1 MRTGPLIRRS
11 RTGLTA
17 GVILA
22 LLIAA
27 VVTAVVP
34 EQAVAGEK
42 VAMELRSAMEEDP
55 TTSFWV
61 RFKDRPDL
69 DAARGEKGWAR
80 RGELVVKELKE
91 TAARSQ
97 AGVIEQLEASG
108 ADYSA
113 FYVSNAVFVR
123 GGTLEVAES
132 LAAEAE
138 VASIG
143 VDRSYEL
150 PEPVETKKLPAVRS
164 AAGTVEWGIKAIG
177 ADRVWE
183 EFEATGGGIVVGSI
197 DSGAQYNHPA
207 LAGSYRGN
215 KGDGSYDHNH
225 NWFDPAQV
233 CDDPS
238 VPCDNN
244 GHGTHT
250 IGTMTGDAG
259 EANRIGV
266 APGAQWIAAKGCE
279 TIRCTEAS
287 LMAAAQWML
296 APTDLNGTDPRPEMR
311 PHIVNNSWGNDNGSA
326 TEPWF
331 GDIVN
336 AWSAAGMFPMFSNG
350 NAGPGCRT
358 AGSPGDYKST
368 YAAGAFDSKGAIAP
382 FSARG
387 SGEEGEVKPNI
398 AAPGVAVRSAA
409 PGNAYTSMNGTSM
422 ASPHVAGA
430 IALMWSAAPELVGDI
445 NRTRALLDG
454 TATDVDDTVC
464 GGTAEDNN
472 VWGEGKLDVLSAVS
486 EAPVDGVG
494 TLSGKVTDAK
504 TGDPVGGVRVAVDGE
519 FDRDLSTRPDGT
531 FTVRLSAGDYK
542 VSVSSF
548 GYVAETADVTVGEN
562 ATATADFALEPAP
575 KATLKGTVKD
585 GSGQGWPL
593 YAKITADE
601 LPVGPWYTDPKTGAY
616 ELTLPASGD
625 YHFTVEPVVPGYEPL
640 HQAVDLSSSRT
651 EDFSAK
657 VNTERCKA
665 PGYAV
670 KGLYETFD
678 GTERPAGW
686 TVVDKADGGS
696 WEFDDP
702 DPLGNRTPRGEGNF
716 ASVNSKY
723 YTAGKVQDT
732 YLITPVIDLSAT
744 TEPKLAMETEYF
756 APTWTGSTATIEL
769 STDGGKTWEQVW
781 HHKSPTVKE
790 SMRLALPQAAGKSA
804 VQVRFRYTGEYDM
817 WWAIDDVLIGEPAC
831 EPVPGSLVIGQV
843 TDRNT
848 DEPLGST
855 KVRSPDG
862 TSTTGRSGPTPDD
875 DAVADGLYWSFLPT
889 AAEQRLTA
897 THDGFTARTKDIE
910 ATEGQVTQVDF
921 ALAAGRLTATPGTV
935 EIKQGMDGKTTR
947 EVTLT
952 NTGTAPVTTRT
963 AESGGNP
970 AAART
975 ATGPGKVP
983 SLEVETEVTPSWIEP
998 RTDAPAPAGRPD
1010 PAAVSAAASASGDD
1024 WSTIAPYPTSLMDPS
1039 IGVHDGKVYS
1049 VGGFDGARTTPKGF
1063 VYDNLDQRWDPL
1075 PDLRA
1080 ARQRASAAFI
1090 GDKLYIAGGWDNNG
1104 KLVGLT
1110 EVYDPKTGTWT
1121 GAATPPQGYA
1131 ASGTAALDGKLYMV
1145 GGCGP
1150 ANGTLEGDCGRTDV
1164 QVYDPASDSW
1174 TVAADYPVS
1183 AGWVTCG
1190 PIAGKLYC
1198 AGGMNSRKGLV
1209 KDAYSYDPVHDH
1221 WSKIAPLPVPAWAS
1235 AYGSGGG
1242 KFMVTGGIRGGLVTG
1257 VATNE
1262 GYAYDPAS
1270 DAWSP
1275 MPNTKYTLYRAGSAC
1290 GFHVI
1295 GGASGGWPGMT
1306 RSQVLSGTDSCGA
1319 GDVDWLSSDGAA
1331 TTIEPG
1337 KSATLT
1343 VTADTAKLN
1352 QPGGYLAGLQIL
1364 SDAPYATTVVDVAL
1378 DVTPPRGWTK
1388 ADVTVLSAKCEGEA
1402 IPLGGAYLE
1411 LGQGPS
1417 ALARKSD
1424 GNGKASVWLPGRG
1437 VESLRVIA
1445 GKDGLTP
1452 DMTRVKP
1459 QRDGTTSV
1467 ELTLTP
1473 AGGCTDR

>member
-1 MRTGPLIRRS
+1 M
-11 RTGLTA
+11 
-17 GVILA
+17 ILA
-22 LLIAA
+22 LLITA

-34 EQAVAGEK
+34 EQAAANDK
-42 VAMELRSAMEEDP
+42 VAMELRSAMKDDP

-69 DAARGEKGWAR
+69 AQAKGEKDWAK
-80 RGELVVKELKE
+80 RGELVVKALKDN
-91 TAARSQ
+91 AARSQ
-97 AGVIEQLEASG
+97 ADVIEQLEASG

-113 FYVSNAVFVR
+113 FYVSNTVFVR
-123 GGTLEVAES
+123 GGTLETAEE
-132 LAAEAE
+132 LATDSG
-138 VASIG
+138 VAS
-143 VDRSYEL
+143 VEADRSYEL
-150 PEPVETKKLPAVRS
+150 PDPVETKKLPAVQS
-164 AAGTVEWGIKAIG
+164 AAGKVEWGVESIG

-197 DSGAQYNHPA
+197 DSGAQFNHPA

-215 KGDGSYDHNH
+215 KGDGTYDHNH
-225 NWFDPAQV
+225 NWFDPAKV
-233 CDDPS
+233 CDDSS

-259 EANRIGV
+259 EGNRIGV

-287 LMAAAQWML
+287 LMSAAQWML
-296 APTDLNGTDPRPEMR
+296 APTDLDGNDPRPEMR
-311 PHIVNNSWGNDNGSA
+311 PHIVNNSWGNDNGAA

-331 GDIVN
+331 GDIVD
-336 AWSAAGMFPMFSNG
+336 AWTAAGMFPMFSNG

-358 AGSPGDYKST
+358 SGSPGDYIST
-368 YAAGAFDSKGAIAP
+368 YAAGAYDSNGAIAS

-387 SGEEGEVKPNI
+387 SGEEDEVKPNI
-398 AAPGVAVRSAA
+398 AAPGVAVRSAR
-409 PGNAYTSMNGTSM
+409 PGNAYAALNGTSM

-430 IALMWSAAPELVGDI
+430 IALMWSAAPDLVGDI
-445 NRTRALLDG
+445 DRTRALLDG
-454 TATDVDDTVC
+454 TAVDVDDTVC

-472 VWGEGKLDVLSAVS
+472 VWGEGKLDVLSAIS

-504 TGDPVGGVRVAVDGE
+504 TGDPIGGVRVAVDGE

-531 FTVRLSAGDYK
+531 FTVRLSAGDYQ

-548 GYVAETADVTVGEN
+548 TYVAETADVTVGED
-562 ATATADFALEPAP
+562 ATVTADFALEPAA

-593 YAKITADE
+593 YAKITADQ
-601 LPVGPWYTDPKTGAY
+601 LPVEPWYTDPKTGEY

-625 YHFTVEPVVPGYEPL
+625 YTFTVEPVVPGYKPV
-640 HQAVDLSSSRT
+640 QKAVDLSTSRT
-651 EDFSAK
+651 ENFSAT
-657 VNTERCKA
+657 VNIERCKA

-678 GTERPAGW
+678 GTERPEGW
-686 TVVDKADGGS
+686 TVVDKADGGT

-716 ASVNSKY
+716 ASVNSKF

-732 YLITPVIDLSAT
+732 YLITPVIDLSGV
-744 TEPKLAMETEYF
+744 TEPELAMETEYF
-756 APTWTGSTATIEL
+756 APDWTDSTATIEL

-781 HHKSPTVKE
+781 QHKDPTVKE
-790 SMRLALPQAAGKSA
+790 SMRLPLPQAAGKSA
-804 VQVRFRYTGEYDM
+804 VQVRFHYTGEYDM
-817 WWAIDDVLIGEPAC
+817 WWEIDDVLIGEPAC

-848 DEPLGST
+848 DKPLGST
-855 KVRSPDG
+855 EVRSPDG
-862 TSTTGRSGPTPDD
+862 ASTTGRSGPTPGD

-889 AAEQRLTA
+889 AAEQKLTA
-897 THDGFTARTKDIE
+897 KHDGFTAKTKNIK
-910 ATEGQVTQVDF
+910 ATEGRITWVDF
-921 ALAAGRLTATPGTV
+921 DLAAGRLKADPGRFEITEGMNGTA
-935 EIKQGMDGKTTR
+935 TR

-952 NTGTAPVTTRT
+952 NTGTAPVTPRT
-963 AESGGNP
+963 AEDGGNP
-970 AAART
+970 LAART
-975 ATGPGKVP
+975 AADPGKVP
-983 SLEVETEVTPSWIEP
+983 SIEVETKVTPGWIEP
-998 RTDAPAPAGRPD
+998 RTDAPAAPATQPD
-1010 PAAVSAAASASGDD
+1010 PAAVSAAASTGGDN

-1039 IGVHDGKVYS
+1039 IGVHDGKLYS

-1063 VYDNLDQRWDPL
+1063 VYDNINQRWDPL

-1090 GDKLYIAGGWDNNG
+1090 DDKLYITGGWDNNG

-1110 EVYDPKTGTWT
+1110 EVYDPKAGTWT

-1131 ASGTAALDGKLYMV
+1131 AAGTAALDGKLYMV

-1164 QVYDPASDSW
+1164 QVYDPASDTWSN
-1174 TVAADYPVS
+1174 VADYPVS

-1209 KDAYSYDPVHDH
+1209 KEAYTYDPVHDH
-1221 WSKIAPLPVPAWAS
+1221 WSPIAPLPVPAWAS
-1235 AYGSGGG
+1235 AYSSGGG
-1242 KFMVTGGIRGGLVTG
+1242 KFMVSGGIRGGLVTG
-1257 VATNE
+1257 IATNE
-1262 GYAYDPAS
+1262 GYAYDPER

-1275 MPNTKYTLYRAGSAC
+1275 IANTKYPLYRAGSAC
-1290 GFHVI
+1290 GFHII
-1295 GGASGGWPGMT
+1295 GGGAGGWPGMT
-1306 RSQVLSGTDSCGA
+1306 RAQVLSGTDSCGS
-1319 GDVDWLSSDGAA
+1319 GDVDWLSSDGAPA
-1331 TTIEPG
+1331 TIKPG
-1337 KSATLT
+1337 KSATVT
-1343 VTADTAKLN
+1343 VTADTRNLN
-1352 QPGGYLAGLQIL
+1352 QPGSYLAGLQIH
-1364 SDAPYATTVVDVAL
+1364 SDAPYATPAVDVAL

-1388 ADVTVLSAKCEGEA
+1388 VDVTVLSAKCDKEA
-1402 IPLGGAYLE
+1402 TPLAGAYLE
-1411 LGQGPS
+1411 IGEGRN

-1424 GNGKASVWLPGRG
+1424 GKGKASVWLPAQD
-1437 VESLRVIA
+1437 VKSIRVIA

-1459 QRDGTTSV
+1459 RRNGTTAV

-1473 AGGCTDR
+1473 AGGCTNR